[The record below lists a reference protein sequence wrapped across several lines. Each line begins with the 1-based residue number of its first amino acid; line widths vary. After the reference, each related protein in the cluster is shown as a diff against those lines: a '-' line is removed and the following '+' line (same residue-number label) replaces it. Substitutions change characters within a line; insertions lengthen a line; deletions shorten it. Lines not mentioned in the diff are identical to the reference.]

1 MSGNLRAAVDS
12 LDICFAVVSAIIE
25 RVHNGQVE
33 VLLQTR
39 WKPDRDPIYSGT
51 LEIPAGG
58 IHKYENV
65 YDALRREVREETGLR
80 VLRITPDIRT
90 EEFAPR
96 EDGAFAFVPFCC
108 QQQTRG
114 GMSRVGFVFICEVED
129 KPPVAKPDEAQ
140 DIRWMTRAD
149 LKRLIA
155 TRPERIFT
163 FQLGALNY
171 YLNHCDEEK

>member
-1 MSGNLRAAVDS
+1 VSGNLRAAVDG

-39 WKPDRDPIYSGT
+39 WKPDRDPAYSGT

-65 YDALRREVREETGLR
+65 YDALRREVWEETGLR

-114 GMSRVGFVFICEVED
+114 GMSRVGFVFICEVE
-129 KPPVAKPDEAQ
+129 
-140 DIRWMTRAD
+140 MTRAG
-149 LKRLIA
+149 LRRLIA
-155 TRPERIFT
+155 TNPERIFT
-163 FQLGALNY
+163 FQLGALSY
-171 YLNHCDEEK
+171 YLNHCDEEE